1 MDGEVALEA
10 GRENVMENG
19 VGMALGIEYDVV
31 DDRLSKSLKSR
42 SWPRAKEKDPV
53 KPRSRG

>member
-1 MDGEVALEA
+1 MALEE
-10 GRENVMENG
+10 GRENVIENG
-19 VGMALGIEYDVV
+19 VGMAFEIEYDVV
-31 DDRLSKSLKSR
+31 GDRLSKSLKCR